1 LPAVKR
7 HLLVTNDFPPKVGGI
22 QSYLWEL
29 WSRLDPDSF
38 AVITASSHPDAGAF
52 DAEQARHGFRIERVP
67 GHTLYLPTPGALGRV
82 KALAGELGASF
93 VVLDPSVPLG
103 MLGPRLGIPYAVVLH
118 GAEVTVPARLPVSR
132 TALAHVLGR
141 ASLAI
146 SAGGYPAAEGARIA
160 RRRMPPVVEIPP
172 GVDCGRFAPLDEGSR
187 LAARHQLGLPSER
200 LLVTSVSRL
209 VPRKGMDVVVEA
221 VRRLRPSFPDLTLA
235 IAGGGRQEGE
245 LAAQARRSGADV
257 RLLGRISEEDKAR
270 LLGASDVFVMACRTR
285 WLGLEQEGFGI
296 VFMEAAACGIPQV
309 AGTSGGA
316 AEAVDDGRTGVVVRA
331 PDDPGA
337 VAEGLRRLLAD
348 PALRQRMGAAARQRA
363 AASFDYTRLA
373 RRLADALSEH
383 GA

>member
-1 LPAVKR
+1 MVKR

-38 AVITASSHPDAGAF
+38 AVLTASSHPGAADY
-52 DAEQARHGFRIERVP
+52 DAEQAQHGIRIERVS
-67 GHTLYLPTPGALGRV
+67 GHTLYLPTVGALRRV
-82 KALAGELGASF
+82 RAMVRDLDASI
-93 VVLDPSVPLG
+93 VVLDPAVPLG
-103 MLGPRLGIPYAVVLH
+103 MLGPRLGIPFAVVLH
-118 GAEVTVPARLPVSR
+118 GAEVTVPARVPVSR
-132 TALAHVLGR
+132 RALAHVLGR

-146 SAGGYPAAEGARIA
+146 SAGGYPAAEAAGVAGS
-160 RRRMPPVVEIPP
+160 RMPPVVEIPP
-172 GVDCGRFAPLDEGSR
+172 GVDCGRFAPLDEASR
-187 LAARHQLGLPSER
+187 RAARHRLGLPPDG
-200 LLVTSVSRL
+200 LLVASVSRL
-209 VPRKGMDVVVEA
+209 VPRKGMDVLVEA

-245 LAAQARRSGADV
+245 LAAQARRSGAV
-257 RLLGRISEEDKAR
+257 VELLGRIGEEDKAL

-316 AEAVDDGRTGVVVRA
+316 AEAVDDGETGVVVRH

-337 VAEGLRRLLAD
+337 VAEALRRLLVD
-348 PALRQRMGAAARQRA
+348 PELRRRMGAAARRRA
-363 AASFDYTRLA
+363 VASFDYARLA
-373 RRLADALSEH
+373 PRLADALSEH